1 MSVYHLHARL
11 VEGPLEKLV
20 RNELRSAE
28 SDDKH
33 EIMLRAREL
42 VARGFTVWIYEHG
55 NAPRLPTASDLTV
68 VAHLHPQ
75 PPASRKSVGKPVTRD
90 PAIRRKPSSPRSPR

>member
-11 VEGPLEKLV
+11 IEGPLEKLV

-28 SDDKH
+28 SDDKQ

-55 NAPRLPTASDLTV
+55 DRPRLPTASDLTV
-68 VAHLHPQ
+68 IAHLHPE
-75 PPASRKSVGKPVTRD
+75 PPATRKSVGEPVTKG
-90 PAIRRKPSSPRSPR
+90 PVIRRKPSAPRSSR